1 MEFTKDE
8 INALSLLLA
17 IGYQLDTER
26 NPDIKL
32 FCDNRGLSDD
42 DFETIVSRLMSKF
55 MLIRQN
61 PTITYELSIV
71 DNA

>member
-17 IGYQLDTER
+17 IGYQLDTEI

-32 FCDNRGLSDD
+32 FRDNRGLSDD
-42 DFETIVSRLMSKF
+42 DFENIVVRLMSKF

-61 PTITYELSIV
+61 PTFTYELSII